1 MLGWAAFAVVLLVA
15 IGSFVHGA
23 ARAARLTR
31 EHEAVLARER
41 AKLRSADAE
50 LERLEAELARVRA
63 GAEGAGAGTGTLAAR
78 EQALATREVALVA
91 REAAL
96 TTQAADRMER
106 EDALRARLAEV
117 ERRERAV
124 VERAESHAAVVV
136 HTPEDIESALGR
148 TQMLEP
154 LAKSE
159 PAPDKPSPAAPAVNE
174 PTVAQR
180 ERLGRDLAH
189 MDLGQA
195 TRSELPRLLDAV
207 AVSGSFASVV
217 LADEAGLLLASNA
230 EAERPD
236 LLAGV
241 WSMLTAVCDR
251 VERVGAPVPLAFVV
265 LDASHARSVHR
276 LFRAGDNRFVLTAL
290 AHGADLAPDALDP
303 ALGKLTHLL
312 TR

>member
-1 MLGWAAFAVVLLVA
+1 MLAWAAFAVVLLVA
-15 IGSFVHGA
+15 IGSFVYGA

-50 LERLEAELARVRA
+50 LARLEAELSRVRA
-63 GAEGAGAGTGTLAAR
+63 GAEGAAAGTGTLAAR
-78 EQALATREVALVA
+78 EQALAAREVQLVA

-106 EDALRARLAEV
+106 DEALKARFAEL
-117 ERRERAV
+117 ERREHGLA
-124 VERAESHAAVVV
+124 ERAAADAAVVV
-136 HTPEDIESALGR
+136 EAPEDPESALGR
-148 TQMLEP
+148 TQL
-154 LAKSE
+154 LAPPGKSE
-159 PAPDKPSPAAPAVNE
+159 PAPTEPSGDERSA
-174 PTVAQR
+174 TQR
-180 ERLGRDLAH
+180 ARLGRDLAH
-189 MDLGQA
+189 MDLGHA
-195 TRSELPRLLDAV
+195 TRAELPRLLDAV
-207 AVSGSFASVV
+207 AASGGFASVV
-217 LADEAGLLLASNA
+217 LADEVGLLLASNA

-251 VERVGAPVPLAFVV
+251 VERSGAPVPLAFAV